1 MKQIN
6 YSFIGRYIMDKL
18 KAIETGKDVGKATL
32 HGGIAVGLTKIGCDS
47 IQFGIDYAIDPDVP
61 IRERA
66 LGAFIAV
73 GGAINLKSAYSHGTK
88 SLAYAKNVVKDVES
102 ILNDEEVFV
111 EDIDGNRMM

>member
-1 MKQIN
+1 
-6 YSFIGRYIMDKL
+6 MDKI
-18 KAIETGKDVGKATL
+18 KAMMTGKDAGKAIA

-61 IRERA
+61 MRDRA

-73 GGAINLKSAYSHGTK
+73 GGAINLKAAYNHGTK
-88 SLAYAKNVVKDVES
+88 SLGYAKNVVKDVES